1 MSEKRSFFFTGNES
15 GITEHA
21 AGLIIGK
28 AWQAA
33 AERGRFTLALSGGRS
48 PRPLYRKL
56 ATGVEPQVMRRYNI
70 PVPDCAIPKQ
80 DNLIVMPWSRTLI
93 FWGDERCVP
102 PDHPDSNYRMA
113 AETLLDAPGIA
124 PAQVFGMP
132 CGQRYL
138 PAEAAMLYENR
149 IREAFNCRKT
159 GTAENIPVFDLILL
173 GLGDDGHTAS
183 LFPGDTDALN
193 ESKSL
198 VVAVNAPEATPPG
211 ERLTMTLPLINR
223 AKAVFFFTAGKKKA
237 ELAGKIIGNTAN
249 ANLPAGMVR
258 PASGKLFWFV
268 SLPSPR
274 QIHLG
279 TP

>member
-1 MSEKRSFFFTGNES
+1 MAEKNPFFITGNEA
-15 GITEHA
+15 GITEYA
-21 AGLIIGK
+21 AGLIISK

-33 AERGRFTLALSGGRS
+33 ADRGRFTVALSGGRS
-48 PRPLYRKL
+48 PRSLYRKL
-56 ATGVEPQVMRRYNI
+56 ATGVGPELMRRYDI
-70 PVPDCAIPKQ
+70 PVPDCAVPMQ

-93 FWGDERCVP
+93 FWGDERCVS

-124 PAQVFGMP
+124 PAHVFGMP

-138 PAEAAMLYENR
+138 PAEAAKLYENR

-159 GTAENIPVFDLILL
+159 GTADNIPVFDLILL

-193 ESKSL
+193 ESNSL
-198 VVAVNAPEATPPG
+198 VIAVNVPEATPP

-223 AKAVFFFTAGKKKA
+223 AKTVIFFTSGEKRA
-237 ELAGKIIGNTAN
+237 ELAGKIIRKSVSP
-249 ANLPAGMVR
+249 NLPAGMVR
-258 PASGKLFWFV
+258 PSNGKLFWFISV
-268 SLPSPR
+268 PSSLKICRRAP
-274 QIHLG
+274 
-279 TP
+279 